1 MRVSRSGLTCNPSM
15 STSSAVFTMMERF
28 AWGTAGTAQVPA
40 SILRFRHRAKRG
52 SSSAEHCFDR
62 QPLPMGPIPLG
73 MTNEHQCLRM
83 HVAREFKCPAYDL
96 WAVHGSSHPT
106 AAETSSPGGKEQ
118 GLERTAH

>member
-1 MRVSRSGLTCNPSM
+1 MRYLGPGSP
-15 STSSAVFTMMERF
+15 AIPVFPPRLLF
-28 AWGTAGTAQVPA
+28 SQLRKDSPWGTGCTTQVPA